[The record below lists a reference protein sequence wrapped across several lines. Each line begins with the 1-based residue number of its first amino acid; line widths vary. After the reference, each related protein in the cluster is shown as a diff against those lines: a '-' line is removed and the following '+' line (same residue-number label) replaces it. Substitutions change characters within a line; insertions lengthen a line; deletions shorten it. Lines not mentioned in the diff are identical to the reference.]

1 MATGMLFGFALS
13 IVLMPILEEVTG
25 QLLSRLQLA
34 RQVINVR
41 ATPFVPNL
49 SNLQSEL
56 NQRNLSNHNLQ
67 SELNQRHLSN
77 HNLQSELN
85 QRHLR
90 NHKTTIDNPQR
101 TPYAT
106 KTR

>member
-1 MATGMLFGFALS
+1 MGVDVGLAAFGIHESNVFTRMATGMLFGFALS

-49 SNLQSEL
+49 SN
-56 NQRNLSNHNLQ
+56 
-67 SELNQRHLSN
+67 

-90 NHKTTIDNPQR
+90 NHKTKIDHP
-101 TPYAT
+101 
-106 KTR
+106 